1 MVVRE
6 ATKKDIN
13 QLSRLFDLYRVY
25 FKQKSDPET
34 GATFLQERMERKES
48 VIYVSDDEGE
58 LAGFV
63 QLYPLFSSVRL
74 KRIWMLNDLFVLP
87 EYRGKQI
94 SKQLI
99 DKAKQLARETGAAG
113 ILLETEKTNEI
124 GNHVYP
130 AAGFERYEETNFY
143 WWTKDS

>member
-1 MVVRE
+1 
-6 ATKKDIN
+6 
-13 QLSRLFDLYRVY
+13 
-25 FKQKSDPET
+25 
-34 GATFLQERMERKES
+34 
-48 VIYVSDDEGE
+48 
-58 LAGFV
+58 
-63 QLYPLFSSVRL
+63 
-74 KRIWMLNDLFVLP
+74 MLNDLFVLP

-130 AAGFERYEETNFY
+130 AAGFEPYEETNFY
-143 WWTKDS
+143 WWSKD